1 MKKFKYLVIALLI
14 LMLYPVIN
22 GMGCD
27 FNYKYINPSH
37 EQFGSCKF
45 GQYTL
50 IDYPNPKQDNGYTVL
65 KGLYFYAF
73 GNAAVLV
80 VDTEDH
86 TKKITDAAIESLN
99 WTNERFWR
107 QFNLKRLDNK
117 TMVSYKSSPK
127 KELHVIP
134 YDGTLS
140 LTDSDH

>member
-1 MKKFKYLVIALLI
+1 MKKIKYIIMALVA
-14 LMLYPVIN
+14 LMLFPIIN

-27 FNYKYINPSH
+27 FNYKLTTPGH

-80 VDTEDH
+80 TSNEDH

-99 WTNERFWR
+99 FANKRFWY
-107 QFNLKRLDNK
+107 QLSLQRLNK
-117 TMVSYKSSPK
+117 DELVIFTKHPK
-127 KELHVIP
+127 PKLQVIP
-134 YDGTLS
+134 YDGTLAM
-140 LTDSDH
+140 TDSNS

>member
-1 MKKFKYLVIALLI
+1 MKKFKYLIIALLV

-27 FNYKYINPSH
+27 FNYKYVTSNH

-50 IDYPNPKQDNGYTVL
+50 IDYPNPKNDNGYTVL

-73 GNAAVLV
+73 DNAAVLV
-80 VDTEDH
+80 LDTEDH
-86 TKKITDAAIESLN
+86 TKKITNAAIESLN
-99 WTNERFWR
+99 WTHERFWH
-107 QFNLKRLDNK
+107 QFNLKRLDK
-117 TMVSYKSSPK
+117 DTMVSYNSLPK
-127 KELHVIP
+127 RQLRVIP

-140 LTDSDH
+140 MMDSGH

>member
-1 MKKFKYLVIALLI
+1 MALVA
-14 LMLYPVIN
+14 LMLFPIIN

-27 FNYKYINPSH
+27 FNYKLTTPGH

-80 VDTEDH
+80 TSNEDH

-99 WTNERFWR
+99 FANKRFWY
-107 QFNLKRLDNK
+107 QLSLQRLNK
-117 TMVSYKSSPK
+117 DELVIFTKHPK
-127 KELHVIP
+127 PKLQVIP
-134 YDGTLS
+134 YDGTLAM
-140 LTDSDH
+140 TDSNS

>member
-1 MKKFKYLVIALLI
+1 MKKIKYIIMALVA
-14 LMLYPVIN
+14 LMLFPIIN

-27 FNYKYINPSH
+27 FNYKLTTPGH

-50 IDYPNPKQDNGYTVL
+50 IDYPDPKQDNGYTVL

-80 VDTEDH
+80 TSNEDH

-99 WTNERFWR
+99 FANKRFWY
-107 QFNLKRLDNK
+107 QLSLQRLNK
-117 TMVSYKSSPK
+117 DELVIFTKHPK
-127 KELHVIP
+127 PKLQVIP

-140 LTDSDH
+140 MTDSNS